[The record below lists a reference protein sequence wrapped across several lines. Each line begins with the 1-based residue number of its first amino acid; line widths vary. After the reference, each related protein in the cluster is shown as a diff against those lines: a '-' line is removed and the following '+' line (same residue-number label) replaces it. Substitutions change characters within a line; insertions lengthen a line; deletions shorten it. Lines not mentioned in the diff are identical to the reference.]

1 MVCQQ
6 CGQEAS
12 SEHAFCSACGAPLA
26 GSVPPAYTGQPD
38 QGNAAPAADRPYQN
52 GAYPDYPEQHYEGAA
67 GPAPGQQY
75 GWSAGS
81 NAGQPY
87 QGPGA
92 GQPYQSGPYPPNPG
106 SPYQSGPYPPNPGSP
121 YEGSAHSGPV
131 YPGGHHGQYQP
142 YGGPPGAPGQ
152 YPPYPGGSGQYP
164 PPPPGMPYGQPWR
177 QMNRTGTNRY
187 SNIGIVLG
195 IISFI
200 LLPIILGPAGLI
212 VSGVARSRGESRA
225 NIGLVVSGLG
235 LVCGI
240 ILSLL
245 AHHAVYG

>member
-38 QGNAAPAADRPYQN
+38 QGNAAPAADRPSK
-52 GAYPDYPEQHYEGAA
+52 GHTPTTRSSITKGP
-67 GPAPGQQY
+67 PAPLR
-75 GWSAGS
+75 GS
-81 NAGQPY
+81 STDGAPAPTQVSPTRVPAPTALPERPLSPQPRV
-87 QGPGA
+87 A
-92 GQPYQSGPYPPNPG
+92 YQSGPYPPNPG
-106 SPYQSGPYPPNPGSP
+106 SPLRGLGAFRAGVSGWPPR
-121 YEGSAHSGPV
+121 PV
-131 YPGGHHGQYQP
+131 PALR
-142 YGGPPGAPGQ
+142 GPPRPPGQ

-212 VSGVARSRGESRA
+212 VSGRRPRGQTGPISASSSRA
-225 NIGLVVSGLG
+225 LG